1 MGVTMIRVFV
11 LAAAAAFVLAPAVA
25 SANPG
30 ADHTAQL
37 SQASTTDLAAKSKT
51 APAST
56 VGTGDAT
63 KTAPKK

>member
-1 MGVTMIRVFV
+1 MGVTMIRVLV

-25 SANPG
+25 SAHCG

-37 SQASTTDLAAKSKT
+37 SQASTTDLAAKGKT

-56 VGTGDAT
+56 VGAGDAT